1 MNGFLYLNTIWLV
14 KIKCLSLFSCCPLR
28 KDKECAKLIVV
39 TCNTCTQH
47 RGFLTLNLVRWIFGP
62 GVVRLPLY

>member
-1 MNGFLYLNTIWLV
+1 MNGFLYLSFGLTIWLV

-39 TCNTCTQH
+39 IHVIPAHNTE
-47 RGFLTLNLVRWIFGP
+47 GFSPSI
-62 GVVRLPLY
+62 